1 MATNIPPH
9 NLREVIAAVVRLID
23 DQIEDKET
31 TIDDIISIVKGPDFP
46 TGAEILGTR
55 GINEAYRTGR
65 GKIKVRAVSNIE
77 PMANGKNRIVVTELP
92 FMVNKARLIE
102 KIAELVRDKKV
113 DGITDLSDQSS
124 REGMR
129 ICIELRRDVNPNV
142 ILNQLYKHT
151 QLQDTFGVIMLAL
164 VNNQPQ
170 VLNLLDMLKYY
181 LLHQED
187 VVTRRTQFELNKA
200 EERAH
205 ILQGL
210 LIALDH
216 IDEVIKIIRG
226 SANVQ
231 IAKQELI
238 HRFDLSD
245 AQAQAIVDMRLRTLT
260 GLEREKLE
268 KEYEELM
275 KRIGELKAILADKK
289 LLLGVIREEILVISE
304 KYGDER
310 RTSIGFDEFDIS
322 MEDLIPREQVAI
334 TMTKLGYVKRMSI
347 DNFKSQNRGGK
358 GIKGMQKLE
367 NDYVR
372 ELLITSTH
380 DYIMFF
386 TNTGRVYRLKGY
398 EIPESGRTSRGTAII
413 NLLQLQPEEKITAII
428 PLSDYDDEK
437 YLFMATRNG
446 LVKKTPLQDYANVR
460 KTGLTAIVLREGD
473 RLIEVKVTDNE
484 KDIFLVTKYGQCIRF
499 DENDVRSTGRA
510 SMGVRG
516 VNLVDGDEVIGMQ
529 VNTQGEDLLIVSEKG
544 MGKRTSIEEFTRQ
557 NRGGKGVKCY
567 KITEKTGNVV
577 GMKAV
582 NESDEIMMI
591 NSEGIIIRMSCEG
604 ISELGRITSG
614 VKLINLT
621 DDETVVSIAKV
632 RTASAE
638 IDGEEVEIEED

>member
-1 MATNIPPH
+1 M
-9 NLREVIAAVVRLID
+9 
-23 DQIEDKET
+23 
-31 TIDDIISIVKGPDFP
+31 ISD
-46 TGAEILGTR
+46 
-55 GINEAYRTGR
+55 
-65 GKIKVRAVSNIE
+65 
-77 PMANGKNRIVVTELP
+77 
-92 FMVNKARLIE
+92 
-102 KIAELVRDKKV
+102 
-113 DGITDLSDQSS
+113 
-124 REGMR
+124 
-129 ICIELRRDVNPNV
+129 
-142 ILNQLYKHT
+142 
-151 QLQDTFGVIMLAL
+151 
-164 VNNQPQ
+164 
-170 VLNLLDMLKYY
+170 
-181 LLHQED
+181 
-187 VVTRRTQFELNKA
+187 
-200 EERAH
+200 
-205 ILQGL
+205 
-210 LIALDH
+210 
-216 IDEVIKIIRG
+216 
-226 SANVQ
+226 
-231 IAKQELI
+231 
-238 HRFDLSD
+238 
-245 AQAQAIVDMRLRTLT
+245 
-260 GLEREKLE
+260 
-268 KEYEELM
+268 
-275 KRIGELKAILADKK
+275 
-289 LLLGVIREEILVISE
+289 

-372 ELLITSTH
+372 ELFITSTH